1 MAMAITITTTA
12 AATSV
17 ASSHRRLLARRYLH
31 FLLHKS
37 KLYPTKQKINCIS
50 TSTPLLGLPSSSV
63 SPNANIIMKL
73 QLAPPFLA
81 AAFSFSFP
89 SQTSAFLT
97 NPSSS
102 WQKSMTAPIL
112 SSSLYTNQR
121 RFVSSSM
128 KELAV
133 AAAAF
138 DESTTTATAFK
149 TDTLS
154 ENMIVKGEILSYYT
168 SPSSSGAGATLV
180 AVKICEEDLLSS
192 PMSTPITSLSASGL
206 GAGSSSDGSV
216 PMADGSLE
224 RPIGLEN
231 SLFSKSSSSIPSKD
245 VVKSSLKRVIGTF
258 LCRATILPS
267 C

>member
-81 AAFSFSFP
+81 AAFSFLSP
-89 SQTSAFLT
+89 SQTRAFFT
-97 NPSSS
+97 QPSSS
-102 WQKSMTAPIL
+102 WQKSMAAPIL
-112 SSSLYTNQR
+112 SSSSHNQR

-128 KELAV
+128 KELSV

-138 DESTTTATAFK
+138 DESTTTATASK

-258 LCRATILPS
+258 LCRATILPI